1 MSDVTTTFSLRN
13 KIGWLVGTAAAFLI
27 FVIIGT
33 YSARVTHNYTG
44 YDQKRTMDRYAT
56 LAKTRDE
63 ANKTLTTADWID
75 QGKQIVR
82 IPIDEAMAE
91 EVDTLK
97 AKPAAIGNEIP
108 GSTPAPAPAPAAA
121 PSTNAA
127 PAKPAAPATSA
138 PAATP
143 PPAKEK
149 K

>member
-1 MSDVTTTFSLRN
+1 MSDITTSTTIRN
-13 KIGWLVGTAAAFLI
+13 KIGWLIGTAAAFLI

-33 YSARVTHNYTG
+33 YSVRVTSNYTG

-56 LAKTRDE
+56 LAKVRDE

-82 IPIDEAMAE
+82 IPIDEAMAK
-91 EVDTLK
+91 EVETLK
-97 AKPAAIGNEIP
+97 TKSAVIGAEIP
-108 GSTPAPAPAPAAA
+108 GTAPALAPAPTSAPA
-121 PSTNAA
+121 TNAA
-127 PAKPAAPATSA
+127 PT
-138 PAATP
+138 ATP